1 MTDLITA
8 EAAKKLMDGT
18 TPGPWAAD
26 GDPWNRI
33 IWSSAENR
41 VCFMA
46 HSNGLNDD
54 QDMATSRLVAA
65 APDLAR
71 TVIALHAQLA
81 DAQAAQAMVG
91 DRAVE
96 GADFAKRRLESIADE
111 SWNGDARDFKRR
123 IPGVFAE
130 LDAIRSL
137 ADPTGVALLA
147 ELRAERDAALQA
159 ETEYRRK
166 SHALTDERDRLAAA
180 NAVLAAG
187 QQALA
192 QIKGPLQVIDSP
204 ELHTLRAERDRLAAA
219 NAVLEAKVAGLVE
232 AAEDAE
238 YDLLQW
244 LECSKA
250 LTAAGF
256 NMDGTAEVTA
266 KLTAALSHIKRGKT
280 NG

>member
-65 APDLAR
+65 APNLAR

-81 DAQAAQAMVG
+81 DAQAAQAMVVERCAEVVPQG
-91 DRAVE
+91 WCEPETANTIMDVELGMAIQAVI
-96 GADFAKRRLESIADE
+96 RRLAPID
-111 SWNGDARDFKRR
+111 G
-123 IPGVFAE
+123 
-130 LDAIRSL
+130 L
-137 ADPTGVALLA
+137 ALVR
-147 ELRAERDAALQA
+147 ELRAERDRFEAALGRACLVGGTTYLVERA
-159 ETEYRRK
+159 EKAE
-166 SHALTDERDRLAAA
+166 
-180 NAVLAAG
+180 
-187 QQALA
+187 
-192 QIKGPLQVIDSP
+192 
-204 ELHTLRAERDRLAAA
+204 AERDRLAAA

-250 LTAAGF
+250 LTVAGF